1 MNNPTAYAICFL
13 SGGFFA
19 FGLLHVLVGGK
30 RQMKIAFVCFVLTV
44 AGLGLVTGA
53 NL

>member
-1 MNNPTAYAICFL
+1 MNNPTTYAICFL

-19 FGLLHVLVGGK
+19 HGLLHLIVGGT
-30 RQMKIAFVCFVLTV
+30 RQMKVAFVCFVLTL
-44 AGLGLVTGA
+44 AGLGFVTGA

>member
-1 MNNPTAYAICFL
+1 VNNPTAYAICFL
-13 SGGFFA
+13 SGSFFA
-19 FGLLHVLVGGK
+19 HGALHAIVGGS
-30 RQMKIAFVCFVLTV
+30 RQMKVAFVCFVLTL